1 MTIAVDTRYLENNQL
16 DGYGDF
22 LSGVLQRVAQQNPDH
37 KYIYIFDRPYD
48 TNILFDKNITAVVSG
63 PPASNALLWKFWYDV
78 KIPALLRKYKVDVF
92 IACNGICSL
101 ATKTPQCLVINDLS
115 FLYPHSFIKKTD
127 VFFLKR
133 YTKSFLKRAGSIVT
147 ASGYLKKEVISQYGI
162 EDKKITVVPVAS
174 KEILYQLN
182 VTEKEAVKRR
192 YTGGKNYFIYAGAI
206 HPRKNIINL
215 LKAFSVFKKRQKSD
229 WKLVLAGELAKGH
242 KRFSENLKTYKY
254 RDDIVMTG
262 YVDDGDRIKLI
273 ESAYAFIY
281 PSFWGGSG
289 LQIIEAMNS
298 HTPVITSV
306 NSAMQEMAGDAALYF
321 DPKDYKDIAD
331 KMMFLYKDEAL
342 RNNLI
347 EKGKILTAQYNWEKT
362 GELFWQS
369 ILKAIK

>member
-1 MTIAVDTRYLENNQL
+1 MTIAVDTRYLGNNHL

-22 LSGVLQRVAQQNPDH
+22 LSGVLKRVAQKNPGH
-37 KYIYIFDRPYD
+37 KYIFIFDRPYD
-48 TNILFDKNITAVVSG
+48 TNLLFDKNITAVVSG
-63 PPASNALLWKFWYDV
+63 PRANNPLLWKFWYDV

-115 FLYPHSFIKKTD
+115 FLYPHSFIKKAD
-127 VFFLKR
+127 LFFLKR

-147 ASGYLKKEVISQYGI
+147 TSEYLKKDVLSQYGI

-174 KEILYQLN
+174 KEILYRVN
-182 VTEKEAVKRR
+182 VAEKEDVKRR
-192 YTGGKNYFIYAGAI
+192 YTDGKNYFIYVGPI

-229 WKLVLAGELAKGH
+229 WKLVLAGELAKGQ

-262 YVDDGDRIKLI
+262 YADDGERIKLI

-281 PSFWGGSG
+281 PSFWEGSG
-289 LQIIEAMNS
+289 MQIVGAMNS
-298 HTPVITSV
+298 RIPVITSV

-321 DPKDYKDIAD
+321 DAEDYKDIAD
-331 KMMFLYKDEAL
+331 KIMLLYKDEAL

-347 EKGKILTAQYNWEKT
+347 ERGKTVAARYNWEKT
-362 GELFWQS
+362 GAFLAKHSES
-369 ILKAIK
+369 H